1 PSASE
6 VKLINTVPS
15 AMTEL
20 LHLGGIP
27 TSVQTVNLA
36 GEPLPASLVDEI
48 YRQTQVKRVFD
59 LYGPSEDTTYS
70 TSALRLP
77 QQRATIGRPIANTQI
92 YLLDQWLQPVPV
104 GVAGEL
110 YIGGAGLARG
120 YLKRPEL
127 TAERFTPNPYGA
139 SGTRLYRTGDLC
151 RYLADGK
158 IEYLGRVDHQVKI
171 RGFRIELGEIEAVL
185 RGHNAVRDVA
195 VVARQGQL
203 VAYVVAA
210 EKIPGEVAK
219 LWGELRAFLKARLP
233 EYMSPAT
240 FVALDAL
247 PLTPNG

>member
-36 GEPLPASLVDEI
+36 GEPLPASLVDGI

-127 TAERFTPNPYGA
+127 TAEKFTPNPYGA
-139 SGTRLYRTGDLC
+139 AGTRLYRTGDLA
-151 RYLADGK
+151 RYQADGK
-158 IEYLGRVDHQVKI
+158 LQYLGRSDQQVKV
-171 RGFRIELGEIEAVL
+171 RGYRIELAEIEAAIQD
-185 RGHNAVRDVA
+185 HPSICDVA
-195 VVARQGQL
+195 VTVH
-203 VAYVVAA
+203 
-210 EKIPGEVAK
+210 
-219 LWGELRAFLKARLP
+219 
-233 EYMSPAT
+233 
-240 FVALDAL
+240 
-247 PLTPNG
+247 